1 MEYTRKNKGTCAKF
15 TKVVLE
21 DGIVKDIKVIGG
33 CDGNIKGIIALSK
46 NRTPEDII
54 NRLKGTKCAIRG
66 ILSRTSCPDQI
77 AKALEEAVNN
87 N

>member
-21 DGIVKDIKVIGG
+21 DGIVKDIEVTGG
-33 CDGNIKGIIALSK
+33 CDGNIKGVIALSK
-46 NRTPEDII
+46 DRKAQDVIDK
-54 NRLKGTKCAIRG
+54 LKGTKCSMRG

-77 AKALEEAVNN
+77 AKTLEEAIKSN
-87 N
+87 